1 MYKMVINDELY
12 HHGILGQKWG
22 VRRYQNPDG
31 SLTEAGKKR
40 IEKTDTKWAKKNYNK
55 IQNYAYKSN
64 KEEVKRSMKELGQM
78 VPKYNAN
85 GKISLTYANYYN
97 RILADIYNKNITDLK
112 APSGRVV
119 RFVAKRG
126 ELGVHVALAD
136 RDYDMSQLK
145 NGVYGSGK
153 IAYKKEEV
161 NRI

>member
-1 MYKMVINDELY
+1 MTYELY
-12 HHGILGQKWG
+12 HHGILGMKWG

-31 SLTEAGKKR
+31 SLTEAGRKR
-40 IEKTDTKWAKKNYNK
+40 LDRKDQKWAKKNYDK
-55 IQNYAYKSN
+55 IQKEAYKSN
-64 KEEVKRSMKELGQM
+64 KDEIKTSIRELEMM
-78 VPKYNAN
+78 VPKRNAN
-85 GKISLTYANYYN
+85 GKLSLTYANYYN
-97 RILADIYNKNITDLK
+97 RILADIYNKNITDLR

-136 RDYDMSQLK
+136 EGYDISRLK

-161 NRI
+161 DKI

>member
-1 MYKMVINDELY
+1 MTYELY
-12 HHGILGQKWG
+12 HHGILGMKWG

-31 SLTEAGKKR
+31 SLTEAGRKR
-40 IEKTDTKWAKKNYNK
+40 LDRKDQKWAKKNYDK
-55 IQNYAYKSN
+55 IQREAYKSN
-64 KEEVKRSMKELGQM
+64 KDEIKTSMRELAMM
-78 VPKYNAN
+78 VPKRNAN
-85 GKISLTYANYYN
+85 GKLSLTYANYYN
-97 RILADIYNKNITDLK
+97 RILADIYNKNITDLR

-136 RDYDMSQLK
+136 EGYDISKLK

-161 NRI
+161 DKI

>member
-1 MYKMVINDELY
+1 MTYELY
-12 HHGILGQKWG
+12 HHGILGMKWG

-31 SLTEAGKKR
+31 SLTEAGRKR
-40 IEKTDTKWAKKNYNK
+40 LDRKDQKWAKKNYDN
-55 IQNYAYKSN
+55 IQREAYKSN
-64 KEEVKRSMKELGQM
+64 KDEIKTSMRELAMM
-78 VPKYNAN
+78 VPKRNAN
-85 GKISLTYANYYN
+85 GKLSLTYANYYN
-97 RILADIYNKNITDLK
+97 RILADIYNKNITDLR

-136 RDYDMSQLK
+136 EGYDISRLK

-161 NRI
+161 DKI